1 MKTTRRTLLMAASA
15 VPFLSA
21 DSAAT
26 PAKANWNP
34 KISENLADVEPAT
47 LRWLRQLGCKH
58 VIFQGTGH
66 VDGSNKGYWTAD
78 DVRPHK
84 KNCDDAGMILE
95 SMMIPIEFYWKAR
108 LGQPG
113 RDQEIDNV
121 IRTIQATGK
130 AGVPMME
137 WRFWPDFYWDD
148 RVGYYAVKGRGEAG
162 FRAFDYS
169 RAADKGPFPEIGEV
183 SEGEMWRRF
192 LYFTK
197 PVVEAAE
204 KARVQLT
211 MHPND
216 PPVKNMRGVAR
227 IFHHTD
233 GLRRLIKEIPSPNNG
248 ITFCQGT
255 ITEMGV
261 DVLEEIRYFAG
272 LDRIKLVHFRSVR
285 GTVPRYTEV
294 FVDEGD
300 IDMLQ
305 AMKTYRDSG
314 YEGPFVSDHTPRVE
328 GDTPWGHI
336 GRTFTH
342 GYMRGLVQAVNA
354 M

>member
-1 MKTTRRTLLMAASA
+1 MTTTRRTLLMGAVAA
-15 VPFLSA
+15 PFLSA
-21 DSAAT
+21 DSAANS
-26 PAKANWNP
+26 PKAIWNP

-47 LRWLRQLGCKH
+47 LRWPTQLGCKH
-58 VIFQGTGH
+58 VIFQGTDH
-66 VDGSNKGYWTAD
+66 VDSSNKGYWTID

-84 KNCDDAGMILE
+84 NNCDDAGMILE
-95 SMMIPIEFYWKAR
+95 SMMIPIGFYSKAR

-113 RDQEIDNV
+113 RDQEIENV
-121 IRTIQATGK
+121 IRTIQAVGK
-130 AGVPMME
+130 AGIPMME
-137 WRFWPDFYWDD
+137 WRFWPDFYWDE
-148 RVGYYAVKGRGEAG
+148 RVGYYTVKGRGDAG
-162 FRAFDYS
+162 FRALDYD
-169 RAADKGPFPEIGEV
+169 RVAGKGPFPEIGEV
-183 SEGEMWRRF
+183 SEGEMWKRF

-233 GLRRLIKEIPSPNNG
+233 GLRRLIKEIPSSFNG

-261 DVLEEIRYFAG
+261 DVLKEIRYFAG
-272 LDRIKLVHFRSVR
+272 LNRIKLVHFRSVR
-285 GTVPRYTEV
+285 GTVPKYTEV

-300 IDMLQ
+300 IDMLE
-305 AMKTYRDSG
+305 AMKTYREAG